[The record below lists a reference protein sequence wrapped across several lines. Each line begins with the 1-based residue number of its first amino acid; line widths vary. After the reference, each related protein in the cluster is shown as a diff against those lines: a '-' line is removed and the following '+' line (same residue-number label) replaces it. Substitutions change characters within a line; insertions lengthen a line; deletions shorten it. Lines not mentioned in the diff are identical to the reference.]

1 MVTPPEILH
10 GLARETFSV
19 VAQGTILLLVQ
30 VMNATFLPVVV
41 STADP
46 AYNDRHVLDVL
57 FDELV
62 VGYSIGHPHGERLM
76 TWQDFDRMGLNRRDL
91 RRHAASTL
99 DYAMTGAR
107 IHGQPPALMLS
118 FDGVESSALLCDDFW
133 DSLEGAV
140 PGSIVIG
147 MPARDVVIIT
157 GSRSPSGL
165 SKVRRAV
172 DRMFFA
178 GGRHLLTQH
187 LLVRRRR
194 VWERF

>member
-1 MVTPPEILH
+1 MPRT
-10 GLARETFSV
+10 
-19 VAQGTILLLVQ
+19 TIFLLVQ
-30 VMNATFLPVVV
+30 VMNATLMPMVI
-41 STADP
+41 SAADP
-46 AYNDRHVLDVL
+46 AYNDHHVLDVL

-62 VGYSIGHPHGERLM
+62 VGYSLGRPHGERIM
-76 TWQDFDRMGLNRRDL
+76 TWRDFDRMGLSRRDL
-91 RRHAASTL
+91 RRHAAGTL
-99 DYAMTGAR
+99 DQAMLGAR
-107 IHGQPPALMLS
+107 IYGQPPALMLS

-133 DSLEGAV
+133 DSMEGAV
-140 PGSIVIG
+140 PGSIVLG

-187 LLVRRRR
+187 LLVRRRG